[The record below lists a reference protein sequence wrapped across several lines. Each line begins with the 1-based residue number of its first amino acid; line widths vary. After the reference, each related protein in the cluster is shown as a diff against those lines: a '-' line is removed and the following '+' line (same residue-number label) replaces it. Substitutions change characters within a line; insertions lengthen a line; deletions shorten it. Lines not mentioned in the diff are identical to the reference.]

1 MRRIMA
7 GWKGKIKVE
16 NQQTN
21 IKEIYTIFASHV
33 IRTARA
39 PGAGFFKEHFHTFYV
54 FFFPNE
60 FFLTE

>member
-1 MRRIMA
+1 MA

-39 PGAGFFKEHFHTFYV
+39 PGAGFFKEFFHRFYV
-54 FFFPNE
+54 FFSVMN
-60 FFLTE
+60 FF